1 MLAQS
6 PIDVYLSAIEHPI
19 ARANLTRLRGQLR
32 RLLPKAEETIS
43 YQMPAFRLPTGEVVA
58 GFAFFGK
65 HCGYYPHSGRVV
77 ATLGALTEGFKTT
90 RGGLTFAPEKRLPLK
105 LVQALVKARLAELRA
120 TVPPRGPL
128 RRRAR

>member
-1 MLAQS
+1 MPAQS
-6 PIDVYLSAIEHPI
+6 PIDEYLRALEHPR
-19 ARANLTRLRGQLR
+19 ARANLTKLRAQLR
-32 RLLPKAEETIS
+32 RLLPGAEETIS
-43 YQMPAFRLPTGEVVA
+43 YQMPAFRLPSGEVVA

-77 ATLGALTEGFKTT
+77 PALGALTAGFKTT
-90 RGGLTFAPEKRLPLK
+90 KGGLTFAPETPLPLK
-105 LVQALVKARLAELRA
+105 LVQALVKTRLAELRA